1 MHSSWLRQE
10 RQPGFRMETIS
21 AMACPK
27 GTVPKDEVNGGPAQ
41 CRMITPTCTLYFL
54 SRADAE
60 VAWQS
65 IIHKVLPLI
74 ASTQTSKVAGT
85 KAERKATE
93 RLVEANCAAIV
104 EIAGKEANSMLVEK
118 QFRLAVPA
126 ALHCLHYSK
135 RVYGA
140 GSVDLVPCY
149 CMLAEA
155 YLGMQRMKPCER
167 NLEMANVIVMR
178 SPDCPNTLR
187 SRVHRSFGKML
198 LAEGRFD
205 EALKKLAQDI
215 YDVSLALGPE
225 HLETTGGYFTMA
237 RVFAAQN
244 RHTATLAFFDKVVNI
259 WFNFLASHWARR
271 EEERGSNSSTPDIPP
286 GLDEKALF
294 LAKEMM
300 DEILDTR
307 RRYLGELHIA
317 TGEVKYTQGMLALVL
332 GERSVAIRCLEEAAE
347 CYQQHLGDHDPA
359 TSELLGRLKQ
369 LREDALLDE
378 SSSPAQRNASGG
390 GWP

>member
-1 MHSSWLRQE
+1 MNGRWHVQE
-10 RQPGFRMETIS
+10 RVAGFRIEEIS

-27 GTVPKDEVNGGPAQ
+27 GTAPRDEVNGGPAM
-41 CRMITPTCTLYFL
+41 CRMVTPKCTLYFI

-60 VAWQS
+60 MAWQS
-65 IIHKVLPLI
+65 IVHKVLPLI

-85 KAERKATE
+85 KAERKQME
-93 RLVEANCAAIV
+93 RQVEKNCASIV
-104 EIAGKEANSMLVEK
+104 EIAARETNTLLVEK

-126 ALHCLHYSK
+126 ALHCLFYSK
-135 RVYGA
+135 RMYGA

-149 CMLAEA
+149 CVLAEA
-155 YLGMQRMKPCER
+155 YLGLQRLKPCER
-167 NLEMANVIVMR
+167 NLELANVIVMK
-178 SPDCPNTLR
+178 SPDCPSTLR
-187 SRVHRSFGKML
+187 SRVHRSYGKML
-198 LAEGRFD
+198 LAEGRYD

-225 HLETTGGYFTMA
+225 HLETTEGYFTMA

-259 WFNFLASHWARR
+259 WFSFLASHWAQR
-271 EEERGSNSSTPDIPP
+271 EEERIGSSSAPDIPP
-286 GLDEKALF
+286 GLDEKALY

-300 DEILDTR
+300 DEVLDTR

-332 GERSVAIRCLEEAAE
+332 GERAAAIHCLEEAAE

-378 SSSPAQRNASGG
+378 SGAASPTGG
-390 GWP
+390 AGWS